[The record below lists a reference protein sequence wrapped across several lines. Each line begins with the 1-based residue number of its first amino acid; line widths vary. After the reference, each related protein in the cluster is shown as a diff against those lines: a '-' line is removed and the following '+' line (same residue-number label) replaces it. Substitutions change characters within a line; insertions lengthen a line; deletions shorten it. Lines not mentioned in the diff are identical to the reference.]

1 MKKIGRIC
9 ITLILAFYSSI
20 NYAIDDSTYTEKI
33 IAEMLQG
40 LITSV
45 PQEKKATKEIYRLS
59 AHRLIW
65 FNSRQ
70 TEIALILLATANTKG
85 LNTEDYQSQWLNL
98 QWEQL
103 NKNSHTTFYQRAL
116 FDNTLTNSILHYY
129 SDLRY
134 GRIKPK
140 RVKFLF
146 EPNKDPIK
154 LAQQTLNAIQNS
166 TMLQLSNAF
175 EPKLHFYRN
184 LKKALHNYQKAN
196 KNYPHRV
203 FKFSTALKTG
213 KSHPEVIKLR
223 HLLITLGDFNF
234 IKGIDSTVLKSP
246 LYDRAMTEA
255 IKHYQQRHGLKA
267 TGHVDKKT
275 MKQLNIPLSKRIQQI
290 KLGLERFRWIPRY
303 EEDQLIFVNVPSF
316 RLWAFNS
323 LKDKKIEPLSIRVVV
338 GKARK
343 SRTPVFSSKM
353 KYLVFRPYWGI
364 PYSILKN
371 EIFPGMKRDA
381 NYLSNRNMELVGN
394 RVRQRPGGRNALGL
408 VKFIFPNK
416 YSIYLHDTP
425 SKSLFKRTRRDF
437 SHGCVR
443 VSQPAD
449 LAAYLLNW
457 KSKKVKRAMY
467 KGRGSQRVKLKKE
480 IPVVIFY
487 STVMAA
493 DDATVTFLNDVYG
506 YDARLKRELNK
517 KHNAI

>member
-9 ITLILAFYSSI
+9 IALILAFYSSI
-20 NYAIDDSTYTEKI
+20 NYAIDYSASTEKI

-45 PQEKKATKEIYRLS
+45 PQEKEATKEIYRLS

-65 FNSRQ
+65 LNSKQ
-70 TEIALILLATANTKG
+70 TEVALILLATADTKG
-85 LNTEDYQSQWLNL
+85 LNNEDYQSQWLNL
-98 QWEQL
+98 QWQQL
-103 NKNSHTTFYQRAL
+103 KKNSRPSFYQLAL
-116 FDNTLTNSILHYY
+116 FDSTLTNSILHYY

-134 GRIKPK
+134 GRINPE
-140 RVKFLF
+140 RVRFLF
-146 EPNKDPIK
+146 EPNKDPIN
-154 LAQQTLNAIQNS
+154 LAQQILNAIQKS
-166 TMLQLSNAF
+166 TMLQLSDAF
-175 EPKLHFYRN
+175 EPKLHFYHN
-184 LKKALHNYQKAN
+184 LKRALHNYQKAS
-196 KNYPHRV
+196 KEHPLLA
-203 FKFSTALKTG
+203 FKFPPSLKTG
-213 KSHPEVIKLR
+213 DSDPQVIELR
-223 HLLITLGDFNF
+223 RLLITLGDFIF
-234 IKGIDSTVLKSP
+234 IKGINSTVLNSP
-246 LYDRAMTEA
+246 LYDKAMTEA
-255 IKHYQQRHGLKA
+255 IRHFQQRHGLKA
-267 TGHVDKKT
+267 TGHVDRKTVKK
-275 MKQLNIPLSKRIQQI
+275 LNIPLSKRIQQI

-303 EEDQLIFVNVPSF
+303 KEDKLIFVNVPSF

-338 GKARK
+338 GKA
-343 SRTPVFSSKM
+343 SRTRTPIFSSKM

-371 EIFPGMKRDA
+371 EVFPGMKRDA
-381 NYLSNRNMELVGN
+381 NYLANRNMELVGN

-449 LAAYLLNW
+449 LASYLLNW
-457 KSKKVKRAMY
+457 KPKKVKRAMY
-467 KGRGSQRVKLKKE
+467 KGRGSQRAKLEKE
-480 IPVVIFY
+480 IPVIIFY